1 MSKIVQFPK
10 TTVSLTRLYCDD
22 CGIGLSYWVGDDDN
36 AYGLCSRCD
45 LQQPDEIVLGTEETE
60 H

>member
-1 MSKIVQFPK
+1 MSKIVELFK
-10 TTVSLTRLYCDD
+10 KKITLNKLYCEE
-22 CGIGLSYWVGDDDN
+22 CGIPLSYWLGNDDN

-45 LQQPDEIVLGTEETE
+45 LQEVDEIELGTEETE